1 MTFYLERAYGRVLD
15 EFGPRAAVICD
26 PRRPDMPIVHATSD
40 FFALTGYAPE
50 DVIGRNCRF
59 LQGPDTDSAT
69 VWAIGAAIRNG
80 RAFTADLLNYRK
92 DGSVFWNRLR
102 IKPLMARDGALTRI
116 VGVQN
121 PVAPHEV
128 RRELVAGFAE

>member
-1 MTFYLERAYGRVLD
+1 MSPYLERVYGRVLD
-15 EFGPRAAVICD
+15 EIGPRAAVICD
-26 PRRPDMPIVHATSD
+26 PRRPDMPIVHATGG

-50 DVIGRNCRF
+50 EAIGRNCRF
-59 LQGPDTDSAT
+59 LQGPETDSAT

-92 DGSVFWNRLR
+92 DGSAFWNRLR
-102 IKPLMARDGALTRI
+102 IKPLTGRDGVATQI
-116 VGVQN
+116 VGIQN
-121 PVAPHEV
+121 PIAPHEV